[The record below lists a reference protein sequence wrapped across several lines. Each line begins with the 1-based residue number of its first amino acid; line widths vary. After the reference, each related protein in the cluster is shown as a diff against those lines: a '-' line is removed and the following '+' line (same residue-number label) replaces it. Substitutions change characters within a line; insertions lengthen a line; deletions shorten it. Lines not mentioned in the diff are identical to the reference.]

1 MDVMGTGKH
10 NDGDSQDPT
19 TVVGL
24 LYRVVDKPH
33 RVIGLACV
41 SALPCGII
49 VQATSSA
56 TVMGISP
63 GWIGA
68 SVSMA
73 SALGLGIARGVREI
87 RSRHDRK
94 MQKLAALV
102 VAELTQEQSIADTAT
117 VQDNQ

>member
-1 MDVMGTGKH
+1 MGTGKH
-10 NDGDSQDPT
+10 DDGDSQDPT

-49 VQATSSA
+49 VQATSST
-56 TVMGISP
+56 TVMGVSP

-68 SVSMA
+68 SVSVA
-73 SALGLGIARGVREI
+73 SALGFGLARGVREI
-87 RSRHDRK
+87 RNRHARK
-94 MQKLAALV
+94 LQKLAALV
-102 VAELTQEQSIADTAT
+102 VAELAQERSPEDASAHDHQ
-117 VQDNQ
+117 